1 MKFSYSFLI
10 VSLIFIF
17 SLSGSYCFA
26 QENGVLELK
35 GLVEEF
41 TDDYEPLRGV
51 EVSMKTGG
59 EEVKNIKTDR
69 EGVFDLEMEV
79 NNKYTI
85 EFSKEDYVSK
95 KIFVDAIVPEGED
108 GTWTVEFSITLFKMY
123 PGLDV
128 SALED
133 PVTKIV
139 FFEREGGFDYDRR
152 YTEKMMAK
160 IDRIMDQLEKLKE
173 EAYREIIRKGDDNFD
188 DENYEQ
194 AINYYQEA
202 LDQRPGDRYPK
213 KQIKEARKLLEEYE
227 ERQTLYEEAVARA
240 DELFNSEEYEES
252 KEIYY
257 EAISYDK
264 KREYPREQIRK
275 IDDILKKV
283 RAERKEQ
290 EEKQEKY
297 EELVRKGDKN
307 FEGEEYRLARQN
319 YQDALG
325 IFSEKSYPKEQINKI
340 EDLLAEQAEQQE
352 LNENYNALIEEADR
366 KFSDESYSSAK
377 AGYMEALE
385 LKPSE
390 SYPKEQI
397 EKIENILAERKAT
410 EEEYSRLIRQADQ
423 AFSSEEYQG
432 ALDKYKNALEIKP
445 GKQHP
450 ENRIDSINSILEE
463 QQKKRENYTNLVE
476 QADQR
481 FDSDA
486 YNQAKELY
494 TEALFIKPDEQ
505 YPKDQIS
512 KIDDIL
518 EQKQKEEQA
527 RKEKAEKYDEAV
539 EKGDAMFAMEEYE
552 QAKRNYQEALNIK
565 PGEDYPENKINEIN
579 SILNKL
585 EEQEQEYRNAIAEAD
600 SKFDTEKYEESK
612 NLYTQAQEIKP
623 DKNYPK
629 KQINKIE
636 DILARKEAE
645 RREQQELTRKYNDA
659 VNTADQLF
667 SAEEYEDSKVA
678 YQEALKIKPE
688 EEYPEDQIDKI
699 EEILAEKAAAKERAY
714 SEAIRKADD
723 LRDNKQYEEAKQN
736 YSQALSI
743 RPDENYPKEEIEK
756 IDNILADMAE
766 KREEEERTQRMYDEE
781 INKADNYFS
790 QNAYYDARKHY
801 QNALEYK
808 PGETYP
814 KKRLSRIEEILAEFE
829 AAKKE
834 REEREKKQANQ
845 DKEKDDSEELQS
857 FSDFDSKEEEKK
869 YLNSLAEEYPQ
880 GVTVENYEFERR
892 TVKRVIVNYEG
903 KATEYRKV
911 KHSWGGTYYFR
922 NGQTISQAVF
932 NVETKE
938 RD

>member
-1 MKFSYSFLI
+1 MKLSYGFLFVLFVAI
-10 VSLIFIF
+10 ISVSSRLC
-17 SLSGSYCFA
+17 LA

-51 EVSMKTGG
+51 KVSMKTGG

-69 EGVFDLEMEV
+69 DGIFDLEMEV
-79 NNKYTI
+79 NKDYTI

-95 KIFVDAIVPEGED
+95 KIFVDASVPEGEE

-139 FFEREGGFDYDRR
+139 FFENEGGFDYDRR

-173 EAYREIIRKGDDNFD
+173 EAYREIIRKGDENFD
-188 DENYEQ
+188 DKKYEK
-194 AINYYQEA
+194 AIDYYQQA
-202 LDQRPGDRYPK
+202 LDQRPKDRYPK
-213 KQIKEARKLLEEYE
+213 KQIKAARELLEEYE

-240 DELFNSEEYEES
+240 DKLFNEEEY
-252 KEIYY
+252 KEAKTVYY
-257 EAISYDK
+257 EALSYDR
-264 KREYPREQIRK
+264 KRKYPHDQIQK
-275 IDDILKKV
+275 IDDILAQI

-290 EEKQEKY
+290 QEQQEKY
-297 EELVRKGDKN
+297 EELVRKGDKYL
-307 FEGEEYRLARQN
+307 EGKEYRLAKEN
-319 YQDALG
+319 YQDALE

-340 EDLLAEQAEQQE
+340 ENILTEQAEQQE
-352 LNENYNALIEEADR
+352 LNENYNAIIKEADR
-366 KFSDESYSSAK
+366 KFNEESFSGAK

-390 SYPKEQI
+390 SYPQEQI
-397 EKIENILAERKAT
+397 EKIENILSERKAN
-410 EEEYSRLIRQADQ
+410 EEEYNRLIRQADQ
-423 AFSSEEYQG
+423 AFSSEEYQV
-432 ALDKYKNALEIKP
+432 ALDKYKNALEIIP

-450 ENRIDSINSILEE
+450 KTRISRINNILEE
-463 QQKKRENYTNLVE
+463 QQKKEENYSDLVK
-476 QADQR
+476 QADRR
-481 FDSDA
+481 FDSDDYEVA
-486 YNQAKELY
+486 RELY

-505 YPKDQIS
+505 YPEDQIS

-518 EQKQKEEQA
+518 EQQQKEEEA
-527 RKEKAEKYDEAV
+527 RRAEQDKYDEAV

-552 QAKRNYQEALNIK
+552 QAKRNYQQALNVK
-565 PGEDYPENKINEIN
+565 PEEVYPKNKINEIN
-579 SILNKL
+579 SIIEKS
-585 EEQEQEYRNAIAEAD
+585 EEQEKEYRNVIVKADGEFDKEEFVEA
-600 SKFDTEKYEESK
+600 K
-612 NLYTQAQEIKP
+612 NSYNRAQQIKP
-623 DKNYPK
+623 EEDYPK

-645 RREQQELTRKYNDA
+645 RRKQQEISRKYNEA
-659 VNTADQLF
+659 VSTADQLF
-667 SAEEYEDSKVA
+667 RAEEYEDSKVA

-688 EEYPEDQIDKI
+688 EKYPEEQIDKI
-699 EEILAEKAAAKERAY
+699 EEIIAEKAAAKGRAY
-714 SEAIRKADD
+714 SEAVRKADE

-736 YSQALSI
+736 YKQALSI
-743 RPDENYPKEEIEK
+743 KPGENYPRQEIDK
-756 IDNILADMAE
+756 IDNILAELAE
-766 KREEEERTQRMYDEE
+766 KRKEEERMQRLYDEE
-781 INKADNYFS
+781 INKADDYFA

-808 PGETYP
+808 PGENHP
-814 KKRLSRIEEILAEFE
+814 KRRLNRIEEILAEFE
-829 AAKKE
+829 AAKKAQAE
-834 REEREKKQANQ
+834 GEKEQASQ
-845 DKEKDDSEELQS
+845 DKAKDDSEELKS
-857 FSDFDSKEEEKK
+857 FSDFDSKDEERK
-869 YLNSLAEEYPQ
+869 YLNALAEEYPE
-880 GVTVENYEFERR
+880 GVTVENYEFDRR
-892 TVKRVIVNYEG
+892 KVTRVIVNYDG

-932 NVETKE
+932 NVETRE
-938 RD
+938 RN